1 MKRRTLRQLAAKVP
15 KEKKKGAWKKWLV
28 LAPLLLLLAAFIY
41 FVNLPKYQIE
51 KVEVKGV
58 LLTNE
63 SSIREAVLKEISGD
77 YLFIVP
83 KSYEWLY
90 PRGKIRKKIEMMPS
104 VLEATLDLDRKTQTL
119 AIEIVE
125 RKQEYVWCAPWIEG
139 EGSATRQCFYMDK
152 DGLIFTKAPLFEGQ
166 VFLTFSG
173 LIDPES
179 PVGENFLP
187 SKHMADLLEFIG
199 NLRSQGLSVASVNA
213 ISTREVH
220 IRLASGTDIIITLE
234 ESLETVTKSIKT
246 LLQSDDFKNASGGI
260 NALSYIDLRYGS
272 KAFWKER

>member
-15 KEKKKGAWKKWLV
+15 KEKKKGAWKKWLI
-28 LAPLLLLLAAFIY
+28 LAPLFLLLAAFIY
-41 FVNLPKYQIE
+41 FVNLPQYQIE
-51 KVEVKGV
+51 KVEVKGA

-63 SSIREAVLKEISGD
+63 SSIRDVALNEISSD
-77 YLFIVP
+77 YFFVVP
-83 KSYEWLY
+83 KSFEWLY

-104 VLEATLDLDRKTQTL
+104 VLEASLDLDRKTRTL

-139 EGSATRQCFYMDK
+139 EGSAMRQCFYMDK
-152 DGLIFTKAPLFEGQ
+152 DGLIFIKAPLFEGQ

-173 LIDPES
+173 LVDPES
-179 PVGENFLP
+179 PVGKNFLP
-187 SKHMADLLEFIG
+187 GMHMANLLEFIG

-213 ISTREVH
+213 MSTREVH
-220 IRLASGTDIIITLE
+220 VRLASGTDVIITLE
-234 ESLETVTKSIKT
+234 EPLLPVAKSIST
-246 LLQSDDFKNASGGI
+246 LLQSDDFKSASGGI
-260 NALSYIDLRYGS
+260 DALSYIDLRYGS